1 MNIFKND
8 NIFEFENVI
17 RMYFFGKNLVLFIIF
32 LVVFLIIKILVLEFV
47 RLMMNVKDDFIIF
60 FFEWILNIFWKIFVL
75 ISLRSFL
82 VKLKKLIIEIYLS
95 V

>member
-1 MNIFKND
+1 
-8 NIFEFENVI
+8 
-17 RMYFFGKNLVLFIIF
+17 MYFFGKNLVLFIIF

>member
-1 MNIFKND
+1 
-8 NIFEFENVI
+8 
-17 RMYFFGKNLVLFIIF
+17 MYFFGKNLVLFIIF

-82 VKLKKLIIEIYLS
+82 VKLNKLIIEIYLS